1 MKPLLLASLLAA
13 LAASLSAQS
22 LSPATLL
29 PGDLAVGPAAGDQLQ
44 PVLSRG
50 SSSVLAV
57 WQDGRSNPFDAVLDT
72 QSGMDIYA
80 ARFDAA
86 GALIDSLPIVVNQD
100 PGYQT
105 SPRAAF
111 NGSEWLVAFTS
122 QVPTEFFWTSA
133 FQAVRVAADG
143 SVLDPVPLSLGV
155 AANSSSTEFF
165 GVASDGS
172 NFLLVWKDWTGT
184 AWTILGQRVAAD
196 GTLLD
201 AAPITL
207 VNNVASQPYGGVVA
221 FAGDEYLV
229 AWHEW
234 TASGNDNIRARR
246 LSSTLAGLG
255 AAFNVVTDADYD
267 VAPALATN
275 GTDFYVAWERYNT
288 CCVGGGGQVRGT
300 RLSHTGQV
308 LDPGGAVIYADI
320 NEITTGRSPTA
331 AWDGQQ
337 WIVSF
342 TRSTVGFQ
350 QGLHAARISAGGT
363 VLDPGGVPIQAAAD
377 NQYVSSLAALPGG
390 GTLVAWEDISA
401 GGLAPWDVR
410 AAIFAGGT
418 STPLGAMALGTP
430 AQTMP
435 DAVDSGPQTA
445 VAFLSAISGAQRVLL
460 ARVDASGAPLDAE
473 PVQVAGFG
481 PNVSQPHIG
490 WNGSVYLVTWDA
502 GGKVLG
508 RRFDA
513 DLHALDATPLT
524 VAASGHISDI
534 AAQGN
539 TFLVAYLNSPTPE
552 TSFVYTRRVAGATG
566 ALLDPAPVAVG
577 GSNAGSCS
585 VTALASGYLVA
596 WQSHFTHD
604 DAHAD
609 IVLAL
614 VSAANVPTATLNA
627 TNAYL
632 YERAPRLASAGSSAL
647 VVWHQDV
654 GSGDMR
660 LLGRRVSPAGAFL
673 GPAFVVDDQALEQQD
688 AAVAFDGN
696 RYVTA
701 WEDHRAETWLLD
713 SRSDVFGARVGTDG
727 SVTDPAGFA
736 VVDGSQPQLWA
747 AVAAGEGSAAL
758 LASQLETS
766 GELSSYRL
774 VARVLDP
781 ATGPWL
787 NLGHALAG
795 LHGAPQLA
803 GNGGLSA
810 GSPVSLALS
819 GAKEN
824 APATMVIG
832 LAAANVPFKGGVLVP
847 TPDLLLGGLSTD
859 GTGALLLA
867 GTWPAG
873 VPSGLAFWSQSWIVD
888 AAGPKGLSASNALK
902 ATTP

>member
-1 MKPLLLASLLAA
+1 MKSLLLASLLAA
-13 LAASLSAQS
+13 LAAPLSAQS
-22 LSPATLL
+22 LSPAMLL

-44 PVLSRG
+44 PALSRG
-50 SSSVLAV
+50 GSSVLAV
-57 WQDGRSNPFDAVLDT
+57 WQDGRANPFDDMLDP
-72 QSGMDIYA
+72 QSGVDIYA

-86 GALIDSLPIVVNQD
+86 GALLDSHPIVVNQD
-100 PGYQT
+100 PGFQT

-111 NGSEWLVAFTS
+111 NGSEWLVVFTS

-133 FQAVRVAADG
+133 FEAVRVAADG

-155 AANSSSTEFF
+155 AATDGNTELF
-165 GVASDGS
+165 GVASDGNS
-172 NFLLVWKDWTGT
+172 FLLVWKDWSGT
-184 AWTILGQRVAAD
+184 AWKILGQRVAAD

-201 AAPITL
+201 AAPVTL
-207 VNNVASQPYGGVVA
+207 VNNVASQPYGGDVI
-221 FAGDEYLV
+221 FAGDEFLV
-229 AWHEW
+229 AWQEW
-234 TASGNDNIRARR
+234 TASGNDNVRARR
-246 LSSTLAGLG
+246 FGPTLAGLG
-255 AAFNVVTDADYD
+255 AAFSIATDADYD
-267 VAPALATN
+267 VTPALATN

-300 RLSHTGQV
+300 RLSHTGQI

-320 NEITTGRSPTA
+320 NEITTGRAPAA

-350 QGLHAARISAGGT
+350 QGLHAARISAGGV
-363 VLDPGGVPIQAAAD
+363 VLDPGGVPIQAATA
-377 NQYVSSLAALPGG
+377 NQYVSALAALPGG
-390 GTLVAWEDISA
+390 GTLIAWDDISA
-401 GGLAPWDVR
+401 GGVAPWDVR

-418 STPLGAMALGTP
+418 ATPLGAVALGTP
-430 AQTMP
+430 TQTMP

-445 VAFLSAISGAQRVLL
+445 VAFLAAVSGAQRVLL
-460 ARVDASGAPLDAE
+460 ARVDATGAPLDAE

-524 VAASGHISDI
+524 VAASGHISDV
-534 AAQGN
+534 AAQGD
-539 TFLVAYLNSPTPE
+539 TFLVAYLASPSPE

-577 GSNAGSCS
+577 GGYAGSCS
-585 VTALASGYLVA
+585 VTAFAGGYLVA

-609 IVLAL
+609 ILLAL

-632 YERAPRLASAGSSAL
+632 YERAPRVASAGNSAL
-647 VVWHQDV
+647 VVWHQELN
-654 GSGDMR
+654 GADMR
-660 LLGRRVSPAGAFL
+660 LLGRRVSPAGTFL
-673 GPAFVVDDQALEQQD
+673 GPAFVLDDEALEQQNV
-688 AAVAFDGN
+688 AVAFDGS
-696 RYVTA
+696 RYVTG

-713 SRSDVFGARVGTDG
+713 SRSDVFGARVGADG

-736 VVDGSQPQLWA
+736 VADGSPPQLWA
-747 AVAAGEGSAAL
+747 AVAAGEGSAAFTF
-758 LASQLETS
+758 SQLEL
-766 GELSSYRL
+766 GGGLSSYRL
-774 VARVLDP
+774 ALRLLDP
-781 ATGPWL
+781 ASGPWL
-787 NLGHALAG
+787 NVGQALAG
-795 LHGAPQLA
+795 AHGAPLLQGG
-803 GNGGLSA
+803 GNLGA
-810 GSPVSLALS
+810 GSAVSLALS
-819 GAKEN
+819 AALEH
-824 APATMVIG
+824 APATLVVG
-832 LAAANVPFKGGVLVP
+832 LSAVNAPFKGGVLVP
-847 TPDLLLGGLSTD
+847 MPDLLLGGLTTD

-873 VPSGLAFWSQSWIVD
+873 VPSGLAFWTQAWIVD

-902 ATTP
+902 GTVP